1 MVHFCSVPDCSCNS
15 NRDKQLSFFSLP
27 LKRKALLKRWIH
39 VIGRKNLPVNRHT
52 RICSR
57 HFINASKRLL
67 RPDEVPSLH
76 LPCFSSVAT
85 SRKPPKE
92 RISPQSPVSLVEVQ
106 TEVSGIEC
114 GCDSKI
120 EMLMKEVS
128 VLKCKYQERKF
139 CLANIKKDDYKICDR
154 LWDNRPLRALLQNRV
169 IGIQG

>member
-1 MVHFCSVPDCSCNS
+1 M
-15 NRDKQLSFFSLP
+15 
-27 LKRKALLKRWIH
+27 
-39 VIGRKNLPVNRHT
+39 NRHT

-57 HFINASKRLL
+57 HFINARKRVL

-92 RISPQSPVSLVEVQ
+92 RISPQSPVSLVEDPDEESKEVEVQ
-106 TEVSGIEC
+106 TEVRGVEC

-128 VLKCKYQERKF
+128 VLSVS
-139 CLANIKKDDYKICDR
+139 IKNESFVSLI
-154 LWDNRPLRALLQNRV
+154 
-169 IGIQG
+169 